1 MAASRALPGEHNPV
15 KAPSASPL
23 GASARTLPTGI
34 RDINQLK
41 ILRLLSQNPGLS
53 RHQVVQRTGLAKATV
68 SQITNELF
76 LRGLL
81 REIDEPAGKLTV
93 GRPPTKLEFTT
104 RRTTI
109 GIEITGSQCTAA
121 LTDLH
126 ARPLRIRSAPLETHA
141 VPAVVGALTRQV
153 RQLSNPLAGGTV
165 VGVGVAVPGIV
176 GSARSSVRLAENLGW
191 EDVPLGELLADA
203 TGVPVTLINRTNAG
217 ALAEY
222 RLGSGRGAT
231 NLVYASLNV
240 GIGAGVVIDGQL
252 YEGATGCAG
261 ELGHITV
268 DRNGERCRCGN
279 RGCLELVAALPAL
292 LRSYNHPVAAAPGH
306 NHHTASLLRAADELR
321 QQANAGDADAL
332 AVVQQAARYFGL
344 AVAQLANAFNP
355 DTVVIDTPLLKN
367 DTLFLPEFT
376 EALADY
382 TFPVAFS
389 GLKTAAASFGARGG
403 AIGAAMFA
411 IDEVL
416 ISGRVRS

>member
-1 MAASRALPGEHNPV
+1 MA
-15 KAPSASPL
+15 APSAFPRDHNAVD
-23 GASARTLPTGI
+23 GPNASRPEARAHTPPTGI
-34 RDINQLK
+34 RDINQLR

-53 RHQVVQRTGLAKATV
+53 RHQVAQRTGLAKATV

-76 LRGLL
+76 SRGLL
-81 REIDEPAGKLTV
+81 REIDEPAGEPTV
-93 GRPPTKLEFTT
+93 GRPPTKLEFTV
-104 RRTTI
+104 RRLTI

-126 ARPLRIRSAPLETHA
+126 ARTLRIKSGPLETPT
-141 VPAVVGALTRQV
+141 VPAVVGALARQV
-153 RQLSNPLAGGTV
+153 RQLSATLPEDAVIGI
-165 VGVGVAVPGIV
+165 GVAVPGIV
-176 GSARSSVRLAENLGW
+176 GSARSTVRLAENLGW
-191 EDVPLGELLADA
+191 EDVPLGQLLAGA

-222 RLGSGRGAT
+222 RVGSGRGAT

-240 GIGAGVVIDGQL
+240 GIGAGVIIDGQL

-279 RGCLELVAALPAL
+279 RGCLELVAALPAI
-292 LRSYNHPVAAAPGH
+292 LRSYNHPVATAPGH
-306 NHHTASLLRAADELR
+306 HHTASLLRAADELR
-321 QQANAGDADAL
+321 QRANAGDAGAL

-355 DTVVIDTPLLKN
+355 DTVVIDSPLLKS

-411 IDEVL
+411 IDEAL
-416 ISGRVRS
+416 ASGRVRS